1 MSVSKSSIKGPMMLF
16 IRDGW
21 VENRHP
27 EMDSY
32 NAIKL
37 AKHPVDDRLMRDYP
51 NVLIHTSGEW
61 VGLPEGVMGNSE
73 VGHQNIGAGRIVD
86 QETMRITRRIRD
98 GSFFENPALNAAFD
112 FARANHGR
120 VHLLGLC
127 SDGRVHSDQEH
138 AYALLEL
145 AKRKKFPADRVLI
158 HAITDGRDTAPQV
171 GKRYLAALE
180 ARAKAIGVGKI
191 ATVVGRYY
199 AMDRDNRWDRVKK
212 AYDLLTLGEGVAFPD
227 AITAVEHYYAN
238 ATEPSRAGDEFVVPS
253 VIAGID
259 GKIKDGD
266 AVIFFNYRGDRPR
279 EITKA
284 FMYDDNRFKQEKN
297 GGFIRQTRPT
307 NIYFA
312 TMTAYEEGLPVHP
325 IFAKPEKM
333 KEILGM
339 YIAEQGLSQ
348 FRSAETEKFPHVT
361 FFFNDYREPPFH
373 HEDRKMADS
382 PKVTTYDQQP
392 EMSAAQVTEIVL
404 ASLEKGEED
413 FYVVNFANGDMVGHT
428 GNLPAAIKAV
438 QTVDVCV
445 GRLLD
450 KIQAQGGAA
459 VVTADHGNCE
469 QMWDPINNCPH
480 TSHTTFDVRLIVVD
494 DRFKGRVLRP
504 GGCLADVAPTILQI
518 MGLPQPA
525 EMTGKTLL

>member
-1 MSVSKSSIKGPMMLF
+1 MSVSKSSIKRPVMLI

-21 VENRHP
+21 GENPHP
-27 EMDSY
+27 EMDTY
-32 NAIKL
+32 NAVKL
-37 AKHPVDDRLMRDYP
+37 AQHPVDDRLMRDYP

-98 GSFFENPALNAAFD
+98 GSFFENPTLNAAIA
-112 FARANHGR
+112 FAAAHHGR
-120 VHLLGLC
+120 VHVLGLC
-127 SDGRVHSDQEH
+127 SDGRVHSDLEH
-138 AYALLEL
+138 AYAILEL
-145 AKRKKFPADRVLI
+145 AKRKNFPGDQVLI
-158 HAITDGRDTAPQV
+158 HAITDGRDTAPQ
-171 GKRYLAALE
+171 GGLRYLAALE
-180 ARAKAIGVGKI
+180 AKTREIGVGKI

-199 AMDRDNRWDRVKK
+199 AMDRDNRWDRVEK
-212 AYDLLTLGEGVAFPD
+212 AYNLLTLGEGATFPN
-227 AITAVEHYYAN
+227 AIAALEHYYAH

-253 VIAGID
+253 AIAGID
-259 GKIKDGD
+259 GKIKNGD

-279 EITKA
+279 EITRA
-284 FMYDDNRFKQEKN
+284 FMYDDARFKQEKN
-297 GGFIRQTRPT
+297 GGFIRKSRPT

-312 TMTAYEEGLPVHP
+312 TMTGYEEGLPVHP

-339 YIAEQGLSQ
+339 YIAEKGLSQ

-361 FFFNDYREPPFH
+361 FFFNDYREPPFD

-392 EMSAAQVTEIVL
+392 EMSASQVTDIVL
-404 ASLEKGEED
+404 ASLDKGEED

-438 QTVDVCV
+438 ETVDACV
-445 GRLLD
+445 GKLLE
-450 KIQAQGGAA
+450 KIKAAGGAA
-459 VVTADHGNCE
+459 IVTADHGNCE
-469 QMWDPINNCPH
+469 QMWDPIHNCPH

-494 DRFKGRVLRP
+494 DRFKTQSLRTD
-504 GGCLADVAPTILQI
+504 GCLADVAPTVLKI

-525 EMTGKTLL
+525 EMTGKSLL

>member
-1 MSVSKSSIKGPMMLF
+1 MTVSVSLIKRPMMLI

-21 VENRHP
+21 GENPHP

-32 NAIKL
+32 NAVKL

-61 VGLPEGVMGNSE
+61 VGLPDGVMGNSE

-98 GSFFENPALNAAFD
+98 GSFFENPTLNEAFA
-112 FARANHGR
+112 FAQAQHGR
-120 VHLLGLC
+120 VHVMGLC

-138 AYALLEL
+138 AYAILEL
-145 AKRKKFPADRVLI
+145 AKRKNFPGDRVLI
-158 HAITDGRDTAPQV
+158 HAITDGRDTAPQ
-171 GKRYLAALE
+171 GGRRYLAALE
-180 ARAKAIGVGKI
+180 AKAKEIGIGRI

-199 AMDRDNRWDRVKK
+199 VMDRDNRWDRVEK
-212 AYDLLTLGEGVAFPD
+212 AYNLLTLGEGAPFANAVA
-227 AITAVEHYYAN
+227 AVEHYYAH
-238 ATEPSRAGDEFVVPS
+238 ATEPSRAGDEFVVPI

-266 AVIFFNYRGDRPR
+266 ALIFFNYRGDRPR

-284 FMYDDNRFKQEKN
+284 FMYDDAQFKREKN
-297 GGFIRQTRPT
+297 GGFIRKTRPT

-312 TMTAYEEGLPVHP
+312 TMTAYEEGLPVHV
-325 IFAKPEKM
+325 IFSKPEKM

-339 YIAEQGLSQ
+339 YIAELGLHQ

-361 FFFNDYREPPFH
+361 FFFNDYRELPFE

-382 PKVTTYDQQP
+382 PKVTTYDHQP
-392 EMSAAQVTEIVL
+392 EMSAAAVTDIVL
-404 ASLEKGEED
+404 ASLEKGQED

-428 GNLPAAIKAV
+428 GNLPAAITAV
-438 QTVDVCV
+438 QVVDQCV
-445 GRLLD
+445 GQVLD
-450 KIQAQGGAA
+450 KVREKGGVA
-459 VVTADHGNCE
+459 VVIADHGNCE

-480 TSHTTFDVRLIVVD
+480 TSHTTYDVRSIVVD
-494 DRFKGRVLRP
+494 DRFKGKSLRA
-504 GGCLADVAPTILQI
+504 GGCLADVAPTILKM
-518 MGLPQPA
+518 MGLPQPK
-525 EMTGKTLL
+525 EMTGKSLL